1 MMKNALESTTRRD
14 VKAELLP
21 GVTLEHEAS
30 KLLENTAWESCSS
43 KCANILVWLS
53 CSISQSAHP
62 EEKIHSKGKNKTRG
76 CLQVTSH
83 VVFIFAHRTIHA
95 RFKSKRTARHCPLF
109 FAACCSGGEDFMQ
122 IIFCSSHTN
131 LIDVTV
137 VFVISSRLR
146 LLAG

>member
-1 MMKNALESTTRRD
+1 MMKNAPESTTRRD

-21 GVTLEHEAS
+21 GVTSEHEAS

-43 KCANILVWLS
+43 KCANILVWRS

-62 EEKIHSKGKNKTRG
+62 EEKIHSKRKNKARG
-76 CLQVTSH
+76 SQVTSH

-95 RFKSKRTARHCPLF
+95 RFKSKCTARHCPLL

-131 LIDVTV
+131 LIDVIV